1 MPSHEEYNQQRK
13 LAEELR
19 NNATMS
25 GGNYST
31 PVLNKSAEL
40 YNSTTTNLLKSNSTT
55 EVKSADEYWPA
66 WVQFVT
72 CISHLLL
79 AFNCSVNFFI
89 YYIKRRALCSGKFNT
104 SVYRLHTNVLCN
116 LITFTAKVLHTF
128 FN

>member
-19 NNATMS
+19 HNATLS
-25 GGNYST
+25 GGGNYST
-31 PVLNKSAEL
+31 PFSNKSAEL
-40 YNSTTTNLLKSNSTT
+40 YNSTVTTMLNSNSTT

-104 SVYRLHTNVLCN
+104 L
-116 LITFTAKVLHTF
+116 FTDYIQMHCVI
-128 FN
+128 